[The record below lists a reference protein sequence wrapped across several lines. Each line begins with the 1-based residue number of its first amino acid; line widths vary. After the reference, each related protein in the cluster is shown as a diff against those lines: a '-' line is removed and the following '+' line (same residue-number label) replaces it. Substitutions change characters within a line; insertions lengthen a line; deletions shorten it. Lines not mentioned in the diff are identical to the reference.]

1 MYRIYENQLQLD
13 LHKSVI
19 FYCFLII
26 NFALVLLSLL
36 LLPVNLAIKLVVVI
50 FMLYACLRHVSQRRD
65 IVSIKWHRGNSWFI
79 FLTTGEKVDASLLDT
94 SFVSHAFCV
103 LNFELKT
110 GRQFSYTI
118 FPDSVN
124 RNQLRQLRVRMKIEH
139 KRLFSQ

>member
-26 NFALVLLSLL
+26 NFLLVLVSLL
-36 LLPVNLAIKLVVVI
+36 LLPVSLIIKLVLVL
-50 FMLYACLRHVSQRRD
+50 FMLYASLRHLSQRRN
-65 IVSIKWHRGNSWFI
+65 IVSIKWHKDNSWFI
-79 FLTTGEKVDASLLDT
+79 FLNTGEKIDASLLDT
-94 SFVSHAFCV
+94 SFISHVFCV

-110 GRQFSYTI
+110 GKLFSYTI
-118 FPDSVN
+118 FYDSVSH
-124 RNQLRQLRVRMKIEH
+124 NQLRQLRVRMKLEH